1 MNGAHDLGGVDGFG
15 PVLREVDEP
24 LFHHPWERRAFG
36 ITLAAGLLGRWN
48 IDMARFA
55 REDTSP
61 VTYLNATYYEQWLR
75 GLERLLV
82 ERGLVGAQELATGV
96 AEGPGAVPA
105 VPAERVPEILA
116 RGRSSLRAPPES
128 APPRF
133 AVGTRVRVR
142 NLHPRGHTRMPRYCR
157 GQVGTIARDHGVH
170 VFPDSNAMGHGE
182 APQRCY
188 AVGFAARTLWGP
200 DASPVDQVMV
210 DLWDP
215 YLEAA

>member
-15 PVLREVDEP
+15 PIAPEADEP
-24 LFHHPWERRAFG
+24 LFHHPWERRAFAV
-36 ITLAAGLLGRWN
+36 TLAAGMLGRWN

-75 GLERLLV
+75 GLQRLLV
-82 ERGLVGAQELATGV
+82 ERGLVSAAELASGR
-96 AEGPGAVPA
+96 AEGPGPVAAVPA
-105 VPAERVPEILA
+105 ARVPAILA
-116 RGRSSLRAPPES
+116 KGASAMRDSN

-133 AVGTRVRVR
+133 RPGETVRVR
-142 NLHPRGHTRMPRYCR
+142 NLHPRGHTRMPRYVR
-157 GQVGTIARDHGVH
+157 GHVGVIERDHGVF
-170 VFPDSNAMGHGE
+170 VYPDSNAMGGGE

-188 AVGFAARTLWGP
+188 AVRFTARTLWGP
-200 DASPVDQVMV
+200 DASAVDRVMV
-210 DLWDP
+210 DLWDD

>member
-15 PVLREVDEP
+15 PVLREADEP
-24 LFHHPWERRAFG
+24 LFHHPWERRAFAV
-36 ITLAAGLLGRWN
+36 TLAAGMLGRWN

-61 VTYLNATYYEQWLR
+61 VTYLNATYYEHWLR

-82 ERGLVGAQELATGV
+82 ERGLVGAAELASGR
-96 AEGPGAVPA
+96 AEGPGPVPA
-105 VPAERVPEILA
+105 MPAERVPAALA
-116 RGRSSLRAPPES
+116 RGGS
-128 APPRF
+128 AMRPATGPAKFRPGQ
-133 AVGTRVRVR
+133 AVRVR

-157 GQVGTIARDHGVH
+157 GQVGTIERDHGVF
-170 VFPDSNAMGHGE
+170 VFPDTNAAGRGE

-200 DASPVDQVMV
+200 EASPVDRVMV
-210 DLWDP
+210 DLWDD